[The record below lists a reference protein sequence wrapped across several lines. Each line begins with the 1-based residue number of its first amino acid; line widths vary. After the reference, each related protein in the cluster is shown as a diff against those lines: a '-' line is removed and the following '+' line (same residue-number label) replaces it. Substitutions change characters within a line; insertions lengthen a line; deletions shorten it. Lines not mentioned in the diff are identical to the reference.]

1 VAGGL
6 LMDSD
11 LMRHVEDYLRLRR
24 SLGFKL
30 VRPGAVLAQ
39 FVTWLHAAGTTTLTV
54 DAAVAW
60 AASPAGVS
68 PISKVHRLGAV
79 RGFARYLQTIDPA
92 TEIPPADVFAR
103 PICRANPYQYSPVE
117 VRALLEATRELRP
130 AIRATTHEV
139 LFGLIAVTGLRLGE
153 AISLRCN
160 GVDLDAGMLTIGGWK
175 SSPERLVPL
184 HPSTTE
190 ALRDYAHVRDQRF
203 PIPRTDTFFVSSVG
217 TPLISG
223 LVEKTFNQ
231 LTTTIGLR
239 TETVKPRI
247 HDLRHTFA
255 VARLIDWYRSGQ
267 NPAGKTAVLS
277 TYLGHINPA
286 GTHWYFSAVPELMAL
301 AAQQLEQGARR

>member
-1 VAGGL
+1 
-6 LMDSD
+6 MDSD
-11 LMRHVEDYLRLRR
+11 LMHHVEDYLRLRR

-39 FVTWLHAAGTTTLTV
+39 FVRWLHAAEMTTVTV

-92 TEIPPADVFAR
+92 TEIPPADAFAR
-103 PICRANPYQYSPVE
+103 PTCRAIPYLYSSTE
-117 VRALLEATRELRP
+117 VRALLQATLGLSP
-130 AIRATTHEV
+130 AIRAATHQV
-139 LFGLIAVTGLRLGE
+139 LLGLIAVTGLRLGE
-153 AISLRCN
+153 ATSLRRG
-160 GVDLDAGMLTIGGWK
+160 GVDLDAGVLRIGGWK
-175 SSPERLVPL
+175 ASPERLVPL

-190 ALRDYAHVRDQRF
+190 VLRDYAQVRDRRF
-203 PIPRTDTFFVSSVG
+203 PVPRTDTFFVSSVG
-217 TPLISG
+217 TPLICG

-231 LTTTIGLR
+231 LTTTIGIR
-239 TETVKPRI
+239 SETVKPRI

-255 VARLIDWYRSGQ
+255 VTRLIDWYRSEE
-267 NPAGKTAVLS
+267 NPAGKTAALS

-286 GTHWYFSAVPELMAL
+286 GTYWYFSAVPELMAL
-301 AAQQLEQGARR
+301 AAQRLEQGGRR